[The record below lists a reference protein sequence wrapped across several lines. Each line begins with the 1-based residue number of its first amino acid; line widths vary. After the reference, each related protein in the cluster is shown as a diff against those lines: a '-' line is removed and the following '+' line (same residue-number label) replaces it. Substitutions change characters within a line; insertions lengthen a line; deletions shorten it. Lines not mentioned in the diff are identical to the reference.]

1 MALPCIMEHA
11 WCASSCLILFI
22 RTQNFSTCP
31 LLTCGKASGKNGNL
45 HTIFHVSHTTTLGS
59 GNIWYLIFEGN
70 YFISAPCVS
79 LCHHIR
85 STVLIF
91 SSANGTWSMNRA
103 MAIGQLDSNQ
113 RPTLIAR
120 VLLHWAALPWEI
132 WKLYSCRFYLA
143 ENCGDQCYR
152 ELRTKTESAGEPQVS

>member
-1 MALPCIMEHA
+1 MSPQFCGTPMALPCIMEHA

-91 SSANGTWSMNRA
+91 SSANGTRSMNRA
-103 MAIGQLDSNQ
+103 MAIGQPKANTDSQGTAPLSSLALGNLETVQ
-113 RPTLIAR
+113 LQ
-120 VLLHWAALPWEI
+120 VL
-132 WKLYSCRFYLA
+132 SC
-143 ENCGDQCYR
+143 
-152 ELRTKTESAGEPQVS
+152 